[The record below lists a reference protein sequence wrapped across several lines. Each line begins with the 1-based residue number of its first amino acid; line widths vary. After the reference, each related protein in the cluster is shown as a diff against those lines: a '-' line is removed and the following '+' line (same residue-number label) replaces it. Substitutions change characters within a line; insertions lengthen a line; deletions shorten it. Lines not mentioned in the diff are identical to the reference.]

1 MQKCRQQQQPS
12 PVLERSLKNVSDLAA
27 QLSDDH
33 LIKIVIQNRSHTR
46 RSRKLATK
54 GVHIFDLL
62 KTLRVSLLLAWCAK
76 VQAAAAAVACAREVL
91 NKCV

>member
-1 MQKCRQQQQPS
+1 M
-12 PVLERSLKNVSDLAA
+12 SDFAA
-27 QLSDDH
+27 QLANDCPSEIFPTGRA
-33 LIKIVIQNRSHTR
+33 IKLVTR
-46 RSRKLATK
+46 GA
-54 GVHIFDLL
+54 HIFDLL

>member
-1 MQKCRQQQQPS
+1 M
-12 PVLERSLKNVSDLAA
+12 LERSLTNVSNLAA

-33 LIKIVIQNRSHTR
+33 LIIFNVGRAIKLVTR
-46 RSRKLATK
+46 
-54 GVHIFDLL
+54 GVHNFDLL

-76 VQAAAAAVACAREVL
+76 VQAAAAAAVACAREVL